1 MMRAMVLSLFRRAA
15 PPVAPRSAPEP
26 ATLCVAHGAA
36 RYDVTVKRSV
46 RARRLTLRVSSATG
60 DVVLTIPQRTALAT
74 AERFARD
81 HAGWI
86 AARLARV
93 PGRVAFVD
101 GAEVPLR
108 GTPHRIVAT
117 GGRRGPARTGLD
129 AAGGPT
135 IVVPGDPALVGKR
148 VSEFLAREA
157 RADLAAAVAR
167 HTGALG
173 IPAKRLT
180 LRDTRSRWGS
190 CSSRGH
196 LSFSWRLILA
206 PPFVLDYLAAHE
218 VAHLKEMNHSARFWR
233 LTERLCPRTAEAEA
247 WLKRHGAG
255 LHRYG

>member
-1 MMRAMVLSLFRRAA
+1 MVLSLFRRAA
-15 PPVAPRSAPEP
+15 PPVAPRAAPEP
-26 ATLCVAHGAA
+26 ATLCVAHGSA
-36 RYDVTVKRSV
+36 RYEVAVKRSA

-60 DVVLTIPQRTALAT
+60 AVVLTIPERTALSA

-81 HAGWI
+81 HSGWI

-93 PGRVAFVD
+93 PGRVAFAD
-101 GAEVPLR
+101 GAIVPLR

-117 GGRRGPARTGLD
+117 GGRRGPARAGLD
-129 AAGGPT
+129 AAGEPA
-135 IVVPGDPALVGKR
+135 ILVPGDADLVGKR
-148 VSEFLAREA
+148 VAEFLAREA
-157 RADLAAAVAR
+157 RADLAASVAR
-167 HTGALG
+167 HTGVLG
-173 IPAKRLT
+173 IPARRLT
-180 LRDTRSRWGS
+180 LRDTTSRWGS

-233 LTERLCPRTAEAEA
+233 LTERLCPHTAEAEA